1 MNGGSCV
8 ISPLGKIIAGPIRN
22 KAEIIFADI
31 DLNEIIKGKYDFDA
45 VGHYARPDIFEL
57 NINERSNNP
66 VTPQKIRKNIDKK

>member
-1 MNGGSCV
+1 MNGGSCI

-22 KAEIIFADI
+22 KTEIIFADI

-57 NINERSNNP
+57 NINERSYKS
-66 VTPQKIRKNIDKK
+66 VSPQKINKNINKK